1 MARPSFRYR
10 SLNQDEALVFSY
22 IEAAA
27 RDGIWSKLLRNKT
40 NLHMTTLNRAVKS
53 LESKNYIKS
62 IKSVKWPNRKTYML
76 AKLQPSEDVTG
87 GPFYTDGILDE
98 EFIHQMSYWTE
109 KFVIGRSW
117 WHLPLPESSRKKTSS
132 KLTQEE
138 AEALRTRELHRR
150 GHGRGR
156 NETMLPFP
164 ATYNGYPTLSEITK
178 AINESQLSGVIM
190 KESEVGQLLDILCWD
205 GRLEKIKNGKAYR
218 AVRLV
223 SGEDGVTLENGLT
236 ESPCGRCPVFDMC
249 EEDGPV
255 NARTCTYFQEWLEI

>member
-1 MARPSFRYR
+1 M
-10 SLNQDEALVFSY
+10 FSY

-40 NLHMTTLNRAVKS
+40 NLHMTTMNRAVKS

-62 IKSVKWPNRKTYML
+62 IKTVKWPNRKTYML

-109 KFVIGRSW
+109 RFVIGRSW
-117 WHLPLPESSRKKTSS
+117 WHPPLPEPSRKKTSS

-138 AEALRTRELHRR
+138 AEEWRARELHRR
-150 GHGRGR
+150 GHGRAR
-156 NETMLPFP
+156 NEAMLPFP
-164 ATYNGYPTLSEITK
+164 AAYNGYPTLAEVTK
-178 AINESQLSGVIM
+178 AINASELSGVIM

-205 GRLEKIKNGKAYR
+205 GRLEKIRDGNSYR

-223 SGEDGVTLENGLT
+223 TGEDGVTLENGLT

-249 EEDGPV
+249 EDDGPV
-255 NARTCTYFQEWLEI
+255 NARTCEYFQEWLQI

>member
-1 MARPSFRYR
+1 MACCTTRYR
-10 SLNQDEALVFSY
+10 SLNQEEALVFSY

-40 NLHMTTLNRAVKS
+40 NLHMTTMNRAVKS

-62 IKSVKWPNRKTYML
+62 IKTVKWPNRKTYML

-87 GPFYTDGILDE
+87 GPFYTDGVLDE

-109 KFVIGRSW
+109 KYVIGRSW
-117 WHLPLPESSRKKTSS
+117 WHPPLPEPVRKKTSS

-138 AEALRTRELHRR
+138 AEELRARELHRR
-150 GHGRGR
+150 GHGRAR
-156 NETMLPFP
+156 NEAMLPFP
-164 ATYNGYPTLSEITK
+164 AAYNGHHTLPEITK
-178 AINESQLSGVIM
+178 AINESQLSGVVM
-190 KESEVGQLLDILCWD
+190 KESEVSQLLDILCWD
-205 GRLEKIKNGKAYR
+205 GRLEKLRNGKAYR

-223 SGEDGVTLENGLT
+223 SGADEVILENGLT

-255 NARTCTYFQEWLEI
+255 NARTCEYFQEWLQI